1 MRSARRSRRVKKTPF
16 RDCACGGFSGGWDG
30 GEAAAAVAC
39 PPAALRIRISH
50 PHLVSDLVRFL
61 KRMGF
66 AVEDCGFDT
75 ILVRLPEGDSPVLRA
90 QLELYVHV
98 WQATRAGISA
108 VVEPVDAP

>member
-1 MRSARRSRRVKKTPF
+1 
-16 RDCACGGFSGGWDG
+16 
-30 GEAAAAVAC
+30 
-39 PPAALRIRISH
+39 
-50 PHLVSDLVRFL
+50 
-61 KRMGF
+61 MGF

-75 ILVRLPEGDSPVLRA
+75 ILVRLPEGDRPVVRA